1 MTQQTKV
8 FELPSLHVATDFDKQ
23 SVSHELPISLDQSVP
38 QAVALIDGAVRAPH
52 RLARVVR
59 PSGLLGLSIVPTTE
73 ELTVQVDLRV
83 DALSTR
89 MWHDHLIGTRA
100 KMKRND
106 DKDAEVELPDVS
118 GRHRSLR
125 ITAQGRVVAGAVLG
139 HRPLDGEASSDR
151 VVFQVTPDQIGEDG
165 LLMIGLESTP
175 ADERAWSIGA
185 AMEDGAVGVAI
196 ARVHLRLGAEPVKPR
211 IAVGRR
217 DDAGALVLGES
228 GVFVVNPGSPDRDS
242 RVEVAVRGVGG
253 DRLRGRRAR
262 VKHPG
267 RAVRELAQDRTVDR
281 THGIAMSVLTLD
293 GAEVPGARVDGPV
306 LELPAGVGP
315 VLVRLQKSTPGGAP
329 SLVDWAVTVR

>member
-1 MTQQTKV
+1 MSKV
-8 FELPSLHVATDFDKQ
+8 FQLPSLHVATDFDKVT
-23 SVSHELPISLDQSVP
+23 VSHELPITLDQSIP
-38 QAVALIDGAVRAPH
+38 GAVALIDGAVRAPH

-59 PSGLLGLSIVPTTE
+59 PSGLLGLSVVPTSE
-73 ELTVQVDLRV
+73 VLTVQVDLRV
-83 DALSTR
+83 DELSTR

-139 HRPLDGEASSDR
+139 HRPLDGEATTER
-151 VVFQVTPDQIGEDG
+151 VVFQVKPDQIGDDG
-165 LLMIGLESTP
+165 LLMIGLESTR
-175 ADERAWSIGA
+175 ADEHAWSRSA
-185 AMEDGAVGVAI
+185 AMQDGAVGVAI

-211 IAVGRR
+211 VAVGRR
-217 DDAGALVLGES
+217 DDQGALVLGQS
-228 GVFVVNPGSPDRDS
+228 GVFVVNPGEPDRPT

-267 RAVRELAQDRTVDR
+267 RAARELVQDRTVDR
-281 THGIAMSVLTLD
+281 THGIAMSVLDLD
-293 GAEVPGARVDGPV
+293 GAEVPGARVDGSV
-306 LELPAGVGP
+306 LDLPAGTGP
-315 VLVRLQKSTPGGAP
+315 VLVRLEKSTPAGAP

>member
-1 MTQQTKV
+1 MTEQTKV
-8 FELPSLHVATDFDKQ
+8 FELPSLHVATDFDKAT
-23 SVSHELPISLDQSVP
+23 VSHELPISLDQNVP
-38 QAVALIDGAVRAPH
+38 GAVALIDGAVRAPH

-59 PSGLLGLSIVPTTE
+59 PSGLLGLSVVPTTE
-73 ELTVQVDLRV
+73 VLTVQVDLRV
-83 DALSTR
+83 DELSTR

-139 HRPLDGEASSDR
+139 HRALDGEATSDR
-151 VVFQVTPDQIGEDG
+151 VVFQVTPDQLGDDG
-165 LLMIGLESTP
+165 LLMIGVESTR
-175 ADERAWSIGA
+175 ADDRAWSTGA

-211 IAVGRR
+211 IAVGRH
-217 DDAGALVLGES
+217 DDQGALVLGQS
-228 GVFVVNPGSPDRDS
+228 GVLVVNPGEPDRGT

-281 THGIAMSVLTLD
+281 TRGIAMTPLTLD
-293 GAEVPGARVDGPV
+293 GAEVPGAKVDGPV
-306 LELPAGVGP
+306 LELPAGTGP
-315 VLVRLQKSTPGGAP
+315 VLVRLQKSTPSGAP

>member
-1 MTQQTKV
+1 MTQQPKV
-8 FELPSLHVATDFDKQ
+8 FELPSLNVATDFDKE
-23 SVSHELPISLDQSVP
+23 SVSHELPITLDQGVP

-59 PSGLLGLSIVPTTE
+59 PSGLLGLSLVPTTE
-73 ELTVQVDLRV
+73 VLTVQVDLRV

-89 MWHDHLIGTRA
+89 MWHDHLLGTRA

-106 DKDAEVELPDVS
+106 DKDAEVEVPDVS
-118 GRHRSLR
+118 GGHRTLR
-125 ITAQGRVVAGAVLG
+125 VTAQGRTVAGAVLG
-139 HRPLDGEASSDR
+139 HRPLDGEATSSR
-151 VVFQVTPDQIGEDG
+151 VLFRVTPDQIGEDG
-165 LLMIGLESTP
+165 LLMIGLESSR
-175 ADERAWSIGA
+175 ADESAWQTGA

-196 ARVHLRLGAEPVKPR
+196 ARVHLRLGAEPIQPR

-217 DDAGALVLGES
+217 DDQGALVLGES
-228 GVFVVNPGSPDRDS
+228 GVFVVNPGEPDQGS
-242 RVEVAVRGVGG
+242 RVEVAVRGIGG

-281 THGIAMSVLTLD
+281 THGIAMAVRTLD
-293 GAEVPGARVDGPV
+293 GDEVPGAKVDGAV
-306 LELPAGVGP
+306 LDLPAGTGP
-315 VLVRLQKSTPGGAP
+315 VLVRLQKSTPAGAP